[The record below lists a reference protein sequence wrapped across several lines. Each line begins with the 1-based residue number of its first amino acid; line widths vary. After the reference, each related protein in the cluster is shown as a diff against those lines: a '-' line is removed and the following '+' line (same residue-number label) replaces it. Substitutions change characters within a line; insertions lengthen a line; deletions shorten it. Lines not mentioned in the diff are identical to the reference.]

1 MTFRDDHEAMLARL
15 EALDRRVA
23 AHDAELAARDRALEE
38 ARQRIAELSRR
49 EDPALAA
56 ARAQILELEAEVQRL
71 ARELV
76 DREATIRDLRKLRG
90 VAEPAEPARGA
101 AVLAPDPG
109 ADPRAQAERYLAA
122 GLASYQAGDRAGA
135 TRLFQRGLAFVPDH
149 PELLRAVR
157 RYT

>member
-1 MTFRDDHEAMLARL
+1 MTFRDDQEAMLARL

-23 AHDAELAARDRALEE
+23 AHDAELAARDRAL
-38 ARQRIAELSRR
+38 ADAHRRISELSRR

-56 ARAQILELEAEVQRL
+56 ARAQIVELEAEVQRL

-76 DREATIRDLRKLRG
+76 DREATIRDLRKARGLPADEPAPG
-90 VAEPAEPARGA
+90 VAVPPSAG
-101 AVLAPDPG
+101 G
-109 ADPRAQAERYLAA
+109 DPRAEAERYLAA
-122 GLASYQAGDRAGA
+122 GMASYRAGDRAGA

-149 PELLRAVR
+149 PELLRALR